1 MALRG
6 DGPIGHLSEA
16 PGMVRDGVAA
26 TAGEAWPQKG
36 RGVEIPERPVGVSAD
51 DHPKNSG
58 GATPD

>member
-16 PGMVRDGVAA
+16 PGMVPDGVAA

-36 RGVEIPERPVGVSAD
+36 RGVEIPERPVGV
-51 DHPKNSG
+51 
-58 GATPD
+58 